1 MSGELFGLRPRNSP
15 LALVAGAV
23 VLAGCGGG
31 GKDEPTRAA
40 TPEPTRTP
48 TATATPR
55 PARDRPLARPRCL
68 EEVPDCRSTSG
79 RIVYV
84 ERVDA
89 DGDGDLHVVVSDR
102 RGVTLRGLT
111 AIDVSKDLR
120 PRRDPRIGERAAA
133 MGPVQTG
140 SYGQSQIHALVFRT
154 RR

>member
-1 MSGELFGLRPRNSP
+1 MSGELFSLRPRNSP
-15 LALVAGAV
+15 LALVVGTV

-31 GKDEPTRAA
+31 DAPPRAA
-40 TPEPTRTP
+40 TPTP
-48 TATATPR
+48 TPTPTPTATPR
-55 PARDRPLARPRCL
+55 PARERRLARPRCR

>member
-1 MSGELFGLRPRNSP
+1 M
-15 LALVAGAV
+15 
-23 VLAGCGGG
+23 LAGCGGG
-31 GKDEPTRAA
+31 DAPPRAA
-40 TPEPTRTP
+40 TPAPTP
-48 TATATPR
+48 SATATPR
-55 PARDRPLARPRCL
+55 PARERPLPRPRCRAD
-68 EEVPDCRSTSG
+68 VHDCARTSG

-84 ERVDA
+84 ERVDP

-111 AIDVSKDLR
+111 AIDVSKALR